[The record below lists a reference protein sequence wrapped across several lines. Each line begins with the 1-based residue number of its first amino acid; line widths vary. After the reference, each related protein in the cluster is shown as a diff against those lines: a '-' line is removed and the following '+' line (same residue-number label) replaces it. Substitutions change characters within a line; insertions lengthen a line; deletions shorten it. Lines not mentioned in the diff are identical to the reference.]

1 MQYLDEVVKSG
12 LFQKISRAE
21 WEKALASL
29 VITERKGEK
38 EATLFYEGDDM
49 EWLCILKSGMIRGEK
64 HYWNGNKSILQIV
77 DAGEIFALDGIA
89 TDASASMSYVCQEE
103 CQILLISWSS
113 ILKSHYCKELLCIL
127 MQKLQ
132 DEYVW
137 QMYQIEILSK
147 KGIRERI
154 MRFFDIRREKEGS
167 NEIHL
172 NMNQQQMAEYLC
184 VNRSV
189 LSNELSKMRQEGII
203 DMNKKKIILKF

>member
-1 MQYLDEVVKSG
+1 
-12 LFQKISRAE
+12 
-21 WEKALASL
+21 
-29 VITERKGEK
+29 
-38 EATLFYEGDDM
+38 
-49 EWLCILKSGMIRGEK
+49 
-64 HYWNGNKSILQIV
+64 
-77 DAGEIFALDGIA
+77 
-89 TDASASMSYVCQEE
+89 
-103 CQILLISWSS
+103 
-113 ILKSHYCKELLCIL
+113 

-154 MRFFDIRREKEGS
+154 MRFFDIQREKEGS

>member
-21 WEKALASL
+21 WEKALESL
-29 VITERKGEK
+29 FITERKGEK
-38 EATLFYEGDDM
+38 GMTLFFEGDDM

-77 DAGEIFALDGIA
+77 DAGEIFALDGIS
-89 TDASASMSYVCQEE
+89 TDGVASVSYVCQEA
-103 CQILLISWSS
+103 CQVLLISWSS
-113 ILKSHYCKELLCIL
+113 ILKSRYCKEFLYVL

-132 DEYVW
+132 DEYIW
-137 QMYQIEILSK
+137 QMHQIEILSK

-154 MRFFDIRREKEGS
+154 MRFFDVRREKEGS

-172 NMNQQQMAEYLC
+172 SMNRQQMAEYLC

-189 LSNELSKMRQEGII
+189 LSNELSKMQKEGIVE
-203 DMNKKKIILKF
+203 MNKKKITLKF